1 MRNLRQWIASLVSI
15 AMLSLSLPGA
25 ATAGMIGSAE
35 WADAQQ
41 RAEQRATV
49 DAFLERAD
57 VQQQLI
63 DFGVAPEDAKA
74 RVAALS
80 DAELAQLSLQ
90 IEQGPAGAGVIGVIG
105 VVFVVLVI
113 LELVGVTNIFNAF

>member
-41 RAEQRATV
+41 RAEQRAT
-49 DAFLERAD
+49 